1 MQVFHDEVSMR
12 LSSPIGPLRP
22 ESCNI
27 RRVGQNLH
35 RPECVLTTANGAI
48 FTSDWTHGI
57 ARTSPDGV
65 TTAAAHPSVIAQ
77 GLLPN
82 GFAITRDQS
91 FLFANLSEAGGVWKV
106 GQNNAAEPY
115 LMEVD
120 GRHIPPAHFVWIDDM
135 ERVWITVSAK
145 TRAHKYFTKSE
156 KEGFIALVD
165 KRGARIVADGLTW
178 TNELRISA
186 DGAFLYVNET
196 FASRTARF
204 NLDGSGNLSNKHEI
218 AMPPGTFP
226 DGMALDE
233 EGGIWT
239 ICVVSGR
246 LIRIDPSGRY
256 EVVMEDFIP
265 AHLNAILAAYGPEQ
279 VTRELI
285 VGSKGRHFDN
295 PTSIAFGG
303 SDQKTLYFGSI
314 SATHLVAID
323 APVAGA
329 KPAHWNWL

>member
-1 MQVFHDEVSMR
+1 MR
-12 LSSPIGPLRP
+12 LSHPIGPLQP

-27 RRVGQNLH
+27 RRIGNSLH
-35 RPECVLTTANGAI
+35 RPECVLTTSNGALY
-48 FTSDWTHGI
+48 TCDWTHGI

-82 GFAITRDQS
+82 GFAITREKS

-106 GQNNAAEPY
+106 GQNHAVEPY

-120 GRHIPPAHFVWIDDM
+120 GRKIPPANFVWIDHLD
-135 ERVWITVSAK
+135 RVWITVSAK

-165 KRGARIVADGLTW
+165 ERGSRIVADGLTW

-196 FASRTARF
+196 FASRTTRF
-204 NLDGSGNLSNKHEI
+204 SLDGRGDLSNKHEI

-233 EGGIWT
+233 HGGIWT

-246 LIRIDPSGRY
+246 LIRIDPSGGY
-256 EVVMEDFIP
+256 EVVMEDFNP
-265 AHLNAILAAYGPEQ
+265 AHMNAILAAYGPEQ

-285 VGSKGRHFDN
+285 IGSKGHHFDN

-303 SDQKTLYFGSI
+303 SDRRTLYFGSI
-314 SATHLVAID
+314 SAKHLVAID
-323 APVAGA
+323 VPVAGA
-329 KPAHWNWL
+329 KPAHWDWL